1 MYLSRV
7 EIDIKNRRKIKNL
20 SHVGA
25 FHNWVENSFP
35 KEIKFKQ
42 RSRKLWR
49 IDKLNG
55 KEYLLIVSSEKPDIQ
70 ILEKY
75 GVQDS
80 AETKYYGD
88 FLGKLKNGQKMK
100 FRVVLNPVISIPQR
114 NGERGIVKPH
124 VTIEYQMKYLL
135 DRSEKNGF
143 IINKEEVNIVE
154 RGYVEFKKP
163 KNKSIRLVKVV
174 YEGILTIKD
183 VDIFRN
189 ILINGIGKKKAYGFG
204 MITVIPVI

>member
-1 MYLSRV
+1 
-7 EIDIKNRRKIKNL
+7 
-20 SHVGA
+20 
-25 FHNWVENSFP
+25 
-35 KEIKFKQ
+35 
-42 RSRKLWR
+42 
-49 IDKLNG
+49 
-55 KEYLLIVSSEKPDIQ
+55 
-70 ILEKY
+70 
-75 GVQDS
+75 
-80 AETKYYGD
+80 
-88 FLGKLKNGQKMK
+88 
-100 FRVVLNPVISIPQR
+100 
-114 NGERGIVKPH
+114 
-124 VTIEYQMKYLL
+124 MKYLL

-143 IINKEEVNIVE
+143 IINEEEVNVVE

>member
-135 DRSEKNGF
+135 DRSEKNGLVICSS
-143 IINKEEVNIVE
+143 II
-154 RGYVEFKKP
+154 
-163 KNKSIRLVKVV
+163 S
-174 YEGILTIKD
+174 
-183 VDIFRN
+183 
-189 ILINGIGKKKAYGFG
+189 
-204 MITVIPVI
+204 

>member
-7 EIDIKNRRKIKNL
+7 EIDIKNRKKIKNL

-143 IINKEEVNIVE
+143 IINEEEVNVVE

>member
-88 FLGKLKNGQKMK
+88 F
-100 FRVVLNPVISIPQR
+100 
-114 NGERGIVKPH
+114 
-124 VTIEYQMKYLL
+124 
-135 DRSEKNGF
+135 
-143 IINKEEVNIVE
+143 
-154 RGYVEFKKP
+154 
-163 KNKSIRLVKVV
+163 
-174 YEGILTIKD
+174 
-183 VDIFRN
+183 
-189 ILINGIGKKKAYGFG
+189 
-204 MITVIPVI
+204 

>member
-143 IINKEEVNIVE
+143 IINEEEVNVVE

>member
-7 EIDIKNRRKIKNL
+7 EIDIKNRKKIKNL

>member
-189 ILINGIGKKKAYGFG
+189 ILINGIGKKKH
-204 MITVIPVI
+204 MDLV